1 MSWSTIILIIAGVG
15 LLFVI
20 PAIVAYY
27 NGYGAIPGMTSQ
39 GREDN
44 IEIKTGKDNPVTNPD
59 TSGKLPGTNSS
70 KILDFLSL
78 ISPPVFFGRLIANK
92 ISGK

>member
-1 MSWSTIILIIAGVG
+1 MSWTTIILIIAGVG

-27 NGYGAIPGMTSQ
+27 NGYAGIPGVTSQ

-59 TSGKLPGTNSS
+59 TSGKLPGSSSS

>member
-1 MSWSTIILIIAGVG
+1 MNWTTIILIIAGVG
-15 LLFVI
+15 LLFVV

-27 NGYGAIPGMTSQ
+27 NGYGGISGITSQ

-44 IEIKTGKDNPVTNPD
+44 IEIKASKDNPVTNPN
-59 TSGKLPGTNSS
+59 TSGKLPGSSSS
-70 KILDFLSL
+70 KILDFLSV

-92 ISGK
+92 LSSK